1 MEKKLLKEEILERLK
16 AIISEVGE
24 YNYNKSFS
32 PPDNV
37 AKKAREALTQLN
49 TADYSIENTNQGSG
63 KEKAVE
69 LADKKSQNVEQ
80 MKKLATFFSTNA
92 AAVTRIKQQGGPKTD
107 EEKHIM
113 QGWNLRGAEAGN
125 QWVKNELERFHRENQ
140 STKDNLRKA
149 GGAGKNKGMGIF
161 AKNVLDTNNQRIH
174 R

>member
-1 MEKKLLKEEILERLK
+1 MEKKFLNEEIVEKLK
-16 AIISEVGE
+16 SIISEVGE

-37 AKKAREALTQLN
+37 AKKSREALSQISSIDHT
-49 TADYSIENTNQGSG
+49 IENTEQGSG
-63 KEKAVE
+63 KEKALE
-69 LADKKSQNVEQ
+69 LAEKKTQNVEQ
-80 MKKLATFFSTNA
+80 MKKLASFFSTNA
-92 AAVTRIKQQGGPKTD
+92 AIITRIKQQGGPKTD
-107 EEKHIM
+107 EERHAL

-149 GGAGKNKGMGIF
+149 GGAGTNKGMGVF
-161 AKNVLDTNNQRIH
+161 AKNVLDTNKQRIH